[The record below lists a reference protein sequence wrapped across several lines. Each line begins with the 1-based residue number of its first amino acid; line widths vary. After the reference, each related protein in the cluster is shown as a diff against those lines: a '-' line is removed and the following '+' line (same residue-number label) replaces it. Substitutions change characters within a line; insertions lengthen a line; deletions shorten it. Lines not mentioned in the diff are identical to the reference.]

1 METILYIVVAFV
13 IGVVTGLF
21 IIVSVQRKCA
31 NSQKNDSWN
40 ERIKKRVEA
49 INKDAISVINNFQ
62 DISRASELNKDNLI
76 VVNEKFNRLVRIVNE
91 RSDDY
96 TQFQPNNQQA
106 TVPVQDT
113 AMYNNQQATVPV
125 QETAMYNNQQ
135 ATVPVQ
141 DTAMYNNQQ
150 ATAPVQETATYNNQ
164 QATAPV
170 QDNSMNEQSQ
180 KPSRVSLSMSEVFE
194 TVQKLRRE
202 GADYCVYNP
211 SVRNFEYSSDVNSKF
226 IMYNYGNYIFV
237 LPNQVSPFAKKQVA
251 ENVYKCSLSF
261 IEESNEIIPCIVD
274 NSGNIINQGEI
285 F

>member
-106 TVPVQDT
+106 T
-113 AMYNNQQATVPV
+113 
-125 QETAMYNNQQ
+125 
-135 ATVPVQ
+135 
-141 DTAMYNNQQ
+141 
-150 ATAPVQETATYNNQ
+150 
-164 QATAPV
+164 APV

-202 GADYCVYNP
+202 GADYCVYN
-211 SVRNFEYSSDVNSKF
+211 SSIRNFEYSSDVNSKF

-261 IEESNEIIPCIVD
+261 IEESNDIIPCIVD

>member
-106 TVPVQDT
+106 TAPVQDT

-125 QETAMYNNQQ
+125 Q
-135 ATVPVQ
+135 
-141 DTAMYNNQQ
+141 DTA
-150 ATAPVQETATYNNQ
+150 THNNQ

-202 GADYCVYNP
+202 GADYCVYN
-211 SVRNFEYSSDVNSKF
+211 SSIRNFEYSSDVNSKF

>member
-113 AMYNNQQATVPV
+113 AMYNNQQAT
-125 QETAMYNNQQ
+125 
-135 ATVPVQ
+135 
-141 DTAMYNNQQ
+141 
-150 ATAPVQETATYNNQ
+150 APVQETATYNNQ

-180 KPSRVSLSMSEVFE
+180 KPSRVSLSMSKVFE

-202 GADYCVYNP
+202 GADYCVYN
-211 SVRNFEYSSDVNSKF
+211 SSIRNFEYSRDVNSKF
-226 IMYNYGNYIFV
+226 IVYNYGNYIFV

>member
-106 TVPVQDT
+106 T
-113 AMYNNQQATVPV
+113 A
-125 QETAMYNNQQ
+125 
-135 ATVPVQ
+135 PVQ

-150 ATAPVQETATYNNQ
+150 ATAPVQDTATHNNQQATVPVQDTATHNNQ

-202 GADYCVYNP
+202 GADYCVYN
-211 SVRNFEYSSDVNSKF
+211 SSIRNFEYSSDVNSKF

-261 IEESNEIIPCIVD
+261 IEESNDIIPCIVD